1 MSIFSKVI
9 KTVFG
14 TKSSKD
20 LKLLYP
26 YIDKINSTYEALN
39 SLSDEELKNRF
50 ATIKNNF
57 QKLIESKKEELDND
71 GISSET
77 IDDNLY
83 EIEKEYLNDNMVE
96 VFAIVKDVSR
106 RLCNKKYNVMGQEVE
121 WNMIPYD
128 VQLIGGIVLHP
139 VSYTHLTLPT
149 S

>member
-1 MSIFSKVI
+1 MNLSKSI
-9 KTVFG
+9 
-14 TKSSKD
+14 SSK
-20 LKLLYP
+20 L
-26 YIDKINSTYEALN
+26 
-39 SLSDEELKNRF
+39 EELKNRF
-50 ATIKNNF
+50 LAIKNDFHN
-57 QKLIESKKEELDND
+57 LIESKKEELDND

-106 RLCNKKYNVMGQEVE
+106 RLCNKKYNVMGQEIE

-128 VQLIGGIVLHP
+128 VQLIGGIVLHQGKIAEMKTGEGKTLVSTLAIVP

-149 S
+149 KRIV

>member
-77 IDDNLY
+77 IDDNL
-83 EIEKEYLNDNMVE
+83 
-96 VFAIVKDVSR
+96 S
-106 RLCNKKYNVMGQEVE
+106 
-121 WNMIPYD
+121 
-128 VQLIGGIVLHP
+128 LIHI
-139 VSYTHLTLPT
+139 
-149 S
+149 